1 MNVTFEINGAAKSV
15 DVEPRT
21 LSSTSSAPSWA

>member
-1 MNVTFEINGAAKSV
+1 MKVTFEINGAEKSV

-21 LSSTSSAPSWA
+21 LLSISSAPSWG